1 MSKKWSIV
9 VVLAFALAAAV
20 AFSGVLRTPIP
31 PMAAGQAP
39 AKVQEQQ
46 GEEEQYEELAEFAGK
61 LERLFNRAAQKVT
74 PAVVAIQTERVET
87 LTARGLPFRDPFFDE
102 FWRRRFPGLEDFFG
116 GPERQ
121 YEQRRRGLGSGMILD
136 QEGHILTNNHVV
148 EGADQLSVILADRRE
163 FEAEIVGTDDKTDLA
178 VIRIKGDFG
187 ELSTITLGDSEA
199 LEIGQ
204 WVMAVGSP
212 FGLAHTV
219 SAGIVSAK
227 GRSGFRMTEYEDWIQ
242 TDAAINPG
250 NSGGPLV
257 NLRGEVVGINTFIV
271 SSAGGNLGIGFAI
284 PVGMATAI
292 LDDLIAGRQVER
304 GYLGVTISDLSP
316 EMADMFEFE
325 GTEGVLVQEVLE
337 DGPAAEAG
345 LKAGDIVVEYDGH
358 PVSRVSELRRHVA
371 ATDPGQTV
379 RLVFWREGEKM
390 TRDVTAGDLAS
401 AVLSADWFGAQVRPL
416 TEEDARELGRPRV
429 EGMLV
434 LSVEPGTPAARV
446 LTKGDV
452 ILSINRQPVA
462 DRESYR
468 RALKAAREGNRMLIR
483 MLDAETGSAAY
494 LTLPLP

>member
-1 MSKKWSIV
+1 M
-9 VVLAFALAAAV
+9 
-20 AFSGVLRTPIP
+20 
-31 PMAAGQAP
+31 
-39 AKVQEQQ
+39 
-46 GEEEQYEELAEFAGK
+46 
-61 LERLFNRAAQKVT
+61 
-74 PAVVAIQTERVET
+74 
-87 LTARGLPFRDPFFDE
+87 
-102 FWRRRFPGLEDFFG
+102 
-116 GPERQ
+116 
-121 YEQRRRGLGSGMILD
+121 
-136 QEGHILTNNHVV
+136 
-148 EGADQLSVILADRRE
+148 
-163 FEAEIVGTDDKTDLA
+163 GTDDKTDLA